1 MSKLIWQLYN
11 DNIISMETATMQN
24 KTTEEFINN
33 KFFYETLDIPEDYDN
48 RVLE

>member
-1 MSKLIWQLYN
+1 MGRTKELLE
-11 DNIISMETATMQN
+11 MMQN

-33 KFFYETLDIPEDYDN
+33 KFLYETLDISEDYDN